1 MREAQILHRAHAY
14 SASMPELEDLRLTIA
29 AADLANFGAVARLA
43 HVSQST
49 VSRSVQRVEASVGR
63 NLFVREG
70 RSVRLLTDAGVVID
84 PLRQLVDDWDRI
96 ITTARSTE
104 RKELVVYCT
113 VTASQLIAPP
123 LFEQFRQARPD
134 VRVDLRTGSAS
145 GALPGVIEGNVDVA
159 IAPLPDSLPRGLVA
173 VSLQRTPF
181 VAVAVREIRTLNDQ
195 TLLLSR
201 QGLLRELSERW
212 VRKHLGTEVPVRE
225 AETNEE
231 VLALAAMG
239 SGVAIIPK
247 LVVSASPLKGRV
259 HQLTV
264 PAPLPII
271 TVGLV
276 AKRQAI
282 QTDPLA
288 DLWALASG
296 R

>member
-1 MREAQILHRAHAY
+1 
-14 SASMPELEDLRLTIA
+14 MPELDDLRLTVA
-29 AADLANFGAVARLA
+29 AADLSNFGAVARNL

-49 VSRSVQRVEASVGR
+49 VSRAVQRVEASVGR
-63 NLFVREG
+63 PLFVREG
-70 RSVRLLTDAGVVID
+70 RTVRLLPEAGLIIE
-84 PLRQLVDDWDRI
+84 PLRQLINDWDRVVA
-96 ITTARSTE
+96 TARTVE
-104 RKELVVYCT
+104 RRELTVFCT

-123 LFEQFRQARPD
+123 LFERFRRARPD
-134 VRVDLRTGSAS
+134 VHVDLRTGSAS
-145 GALPGVIEGNVDVA
+145 GALPAVIEGLVDVA

-173 VSLQRTPF
+173 VARERTPF
-181 VAVAVREIRTLNDQ
+181 VAVAVREIRTLTDQ

-212 VRKHLGTEVPVRE
+212 VRRNLGSDVPVRE

-259 HQLTV
+259 HEVPV
-264 PAPLPII
+264 PAELPVI

-276 AKRQAI
+276 AKKRSI
-282 QTDPLA
+282 TTDPLA
-288 DLWALASG
+288 DLWALA
-296 R
+296 

>member
-1 MREAQILHRAHAY
+1 
-14 SASMPELEDLRLTIA
+14 MPELDDLRLTVA
-29 AADLANFGAVARLA
+29 AADLANFGAVARNQ

-49 VSRSVQRVEASVGR
+49 VSRSIQRVEASIGR
-63 NLFVREG
+63 PLFVREG
-70 RSVRLLTDAGVVID
+70 RTVRLMPDASFAID
-84 PLRQLVDDWDRI
+84 RLRQLIDDWDQLVLSSQSVE
-96 ITTARSTE
+96 RSS
-104 RKELVVYCT
+104 LSVFCT
-113 VTASQLIAPP
+113 VTASQLIAPS
-123 LFEQFRQARPD
+123 LFERFRQSRPD
-134 VRVDLRTGSAS
+134 VHVDLRTGSAS
-145 GALPGVIEGNVDVA
+145 AALPAVIEGTVDVA

-173 VSLQRTPF
+173 VARERTPF
-181 VAVAVREIRTLNDQ
+181 VAVAVRDIRALTGQ

-212 VRKHLGTEVPVRE
+212 VRKHLGGDVAMRE

-259 HQLTV
+259 HEISV

-276 AKRQAI
+276 AKRQSI
-282 QTDPLA
+282 SKDPLA
-288 DLWALASG
+288 DLWALA
-296 R
+296 